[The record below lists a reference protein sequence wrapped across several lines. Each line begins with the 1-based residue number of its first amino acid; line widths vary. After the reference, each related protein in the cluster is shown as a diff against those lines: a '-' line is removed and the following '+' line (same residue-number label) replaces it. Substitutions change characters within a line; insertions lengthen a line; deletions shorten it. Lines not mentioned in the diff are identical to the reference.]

1 MNAYDITTT
10 WVLVGVT
17 AWVFHVVY
25 AWSRSTVW
33 LRNVMLSFDT
43 FLIYVSWWPF
53 VLTAIA
59 AIYIKESCKEN
70 MESKYE
76 R

>member
-1 MNAYDITTT
+1 MNDYDITTI

-17 AWVFHVVY
+17 AWVSHVVY
-25 AWSRSTVW
+25 AYNRSTAW
-33 LRNVMLSFDT
+33 LRNAMLSFDT
-43 FLIYVSWWPF
+43 FIIYVCWWPF

-59 AIYIKESCKEN
+59 AIYIKESYIN
-70 MESKYE
+70 SLDSKYE

>member
-1 MNAYDITTT
+1 MSAYNFATVWI
-10 WVLVGVT
+10 LVGVT

-25 AWSRSTVW
+25 AWNRFTAW

-59 AIYIKESCKEN
+59 AIYIKESCIN
-70 MESKYE
+70 SLDSKYE